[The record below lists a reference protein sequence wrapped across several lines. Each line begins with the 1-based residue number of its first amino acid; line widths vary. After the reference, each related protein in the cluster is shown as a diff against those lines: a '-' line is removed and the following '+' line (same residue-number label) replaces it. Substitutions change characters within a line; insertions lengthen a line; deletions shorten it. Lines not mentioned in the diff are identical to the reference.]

1 MGNFV
6 KIDRKIIEWEW
17 WDDFNTFRLF
27 FYMLVSAYWKD
38 GYYKGELIERGSFPS
53 SISKLASETGLTDN
67 EIRNALKHLKSTGE
81 ITSKAH
87 SKYSVFTIK
96 NYNLYQSDNKQKC
109 DETTSTDAIKMQS
122 DNEQITNLPII
133 KEVKNIR
140 SKEYKNN
147 IGAKTTHYDDPDLN
161 SAFAEFLDMR
171 KKIKKPIATKQALT
185 RMKNKIERLSGGDTR
200 LAIKILNQSVDH
212 CWSDVYGLKNDYSSR
227 HISEDAKSKSVTDM
241 QLASLEER
249 QKQSVP
255 IMSDEE
261 INKMFEE
268 E

>member
-6 KIDRKIIEWEW
+6 KIDRKILEWEW

-87 SKYSVFTIK
+87 SKYSIFTIK

-109 DETTSTDAIKMQS
+109 DEATSTDAIEMQS

-212 CWSDVYGLKNDYSSR
+212 CWSDVYELKSDYGSR
-227 HISEDAKSKSVTDM
+227 HIPDAEKPKSVTDT
-241 QLASLEER
+241 QLESLAER

-261 INKMFEE
+261 INKMFGEE
-268 E
+268 